1 MGRVMRNPTP
11 AKPGQTRR
19 VLSALMCPPMH
30 YTVCY
35 SINPWMNTDVGVDRS
50 AALHQ
55 WMALVAAL
63 EAGGV
68 EIEVIKQAPSLPDMV
83 FTSNAGLVYGNRL
96 VLSRFGPAE
105 RRGEEP
111 LFARWFVE
119 HGFRVDLLDETF
131 EGAGDAFVFHGLL
144 LAGHGQ
150 RSTLPGIRSVA
161 ERLGLPLLPLHLIDP
176 RFFHLDTCLS
186 ILDSRTILWYPDAFD
201 REAGLALRSLDV
213 QLIAVSEREAM
224 QLGCNALTDGQNVY
238 STTDSLRLSR
248 LLDDAGFTL
257 HPIPLG
263 EFLKGGGGVR
273 CLALPLVE
281 VGAEEDDVDL
291 ALESTA

>member
-1 MGRVMRNPTP
+1 MGRIVRRAVPRTL
-11 AKPGQTRR
+11 GRTRR
-19 VLSALMCPPMH
+19 VLSALMCPPTH

-35 SINPWMNTDVGVDRS
+35 SINPWMKTDVRVDRG
-50 AALHQ
+50 AALRQ
-55 WMALVAAL
+55 WMTLVAAL

-68 EIEVIKQAPSLPDMV
+68 EIALIKQAPSLPDMV
-83 FTSNAGLVYGNRL
+83 FTSNAGLLYGNRL
-96 VLSRFGPAE
+96 LLSRFGPSE

-119 HGFRVDLLDETF
+119 HGFRIDVLDETF

-144 LAGHGQ
+144 LAGYGQ
-150 RSTLPGIRSVA
+150 RSTLRGIRAVA
-161 ERLGLPLLPLHLIDP
+161 ERLGLPLLPLRLTDP

-201 REAGLALRSLDV
+201 GDARGALRSLDV
-213 QLIAVSEREAM
+213 QLIAVTEGEAL
-224 QLGCNALTDGQNVY
+224 QFGCNALTDGQNVY
-238 STTDSLRLSR
+238 STTDSLRLSQ
-248 LLDDAGFTL
+248 LLDDVGFTL

-281 VGAEEDDVDL
+281 VGADEDDLDQAL
-291 ALESTA
+291 ASTA